1 MNPGENNKIT
11 VEATIKAPVEKVWK
25 WWTGPEHIIHWNHAS
40 DDWHTPT
47 VENDLRIGGKFS
59 YRMEARD
66 GTMGFDFWGNYTSIQ
81 QHQFIGITL
90 GDGRKV
96 ELSFLSEGE
105 ITRITETFDPE
116 NTNPVELQQS
126 GWQAILNNFKK
137 YAEARSTV
145 QKLHFEILIN
155 AGTDKVFNTML
166 DQKHYQTWTA
176 EFNPTS
182 SFEGSWEEG
191 SKILFLGA
199 DKDGNIGGMISRI
212 KENIPGKFISIEHL
226 GVIKNGEEITSGPE
240 VEGWTG
246 MLENYTFTDT
256 NGITMLS
263 VELDSIEAYKDYFDE
278 TWPKALNSLKT
289 ICEQ

>member
-1 MNPGENNKIT
+1 MNPGESNKIT
-11 VEATIKAPVEKVWK
+11 IEATIKAPVEKVWK
-25 WWTGPEHIIHWNHAS
+25 WWTDPEHVIHWNHAS

-47 VENDLRIGGKFS
+47 AENDLRIGGKFS

-66 GTMGFDFWGNYTSIQ
+66 GTMGFDFWGNYIRIEH
-81 QHQFIGITL
+81 HQFIGITL
-90 GDGRKV
+90 GDDRKV

-126 GWQAILNNFKK
+126 GWQAILDNFKK
-137 YAEARSTV
+137 YAEARNAL
-145 QKLHFEILIN
+145 QKLHFEILID
-155 AGTDKVFNTML
+155 AGAEKVFKTML
-166 DQKHYQTWTA
+166 DPKHYQTWTA

-182 SFEGSWEEG
+182 CFEGSWEKG
-191 SKILFLGA
+191 SKILFRGT

-212 KENIPGKFISIEHL
+212 KENIPVKFISIEHL
-226 GVIKNGEEITSGPE
+226 GVIKNGKEITSGPE
-240 VEGWTG
+240 VTGWIG
-246 MLENYTFTDT
+246 MLENYTFTETD
-256 NGITMLS
+256 GITLLS
-263 VELDSIEAYKDYFDE
+263 VELDSIEAFKGYFDE